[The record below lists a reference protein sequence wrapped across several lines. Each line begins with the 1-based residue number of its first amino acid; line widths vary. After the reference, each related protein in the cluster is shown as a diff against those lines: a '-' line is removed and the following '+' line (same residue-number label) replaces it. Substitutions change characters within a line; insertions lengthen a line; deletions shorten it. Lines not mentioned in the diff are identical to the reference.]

1 MSDEHHAPTAAGMV
15 AQEVG
20 QTRTPPEFAEAE
32 FERLIDELEHVLA
45 SASRVPFSRRLMIEE
60 EQFLDIVDRMRVTVP
75 DELRQARQIVRER
88 DQLLETA
95 RKKIAHTLSEQ
106 GLLDVAQRERA
117 KIIGEAESEAARIRA
132 EADDYSR
139 QVLLDLEERVGKA
152 LLIIQN
158 GLEELGV
165 T

>member
-1 MSDEHHAPTAAGMV
+1 MSDEQRAQTADGAPSDI
-15 AQEVG
+15 G
-20 QTRTPPEFAEAE
+20 QSRTPPEFAEAE
-32 FERLIDELEHVLA
+32 FERLIDELEQILA
-45 SASRVPFSRRLMIEE
+45 NASRVPFSRRLMIEE
-60 EQFLDIVDRMRVTVP
+60 DDILDVIDRMRVAVP
-75 DELRQARQIVRER
+75 DEIRQARHIVRER
-88 DQLLETA
+88 DQLLESTK
-95 RKKIAHTLSEQ
+95 KKIAHTLSEQ
-106 GLLDVAQRERA
+106 GLLEVAQRERA
-117 KIIGEAESEAARIRA
+117 KIVGEAEAEASRIRA